1 MIEYSMDYVGRRIL
15 QSEITGFA
23 EVFSERM

>member
-15 QSEITGFA
+15 QSELTGFA

>member
-1 MIEYSMDYVGRRIL
+1 MTEYFMDYVGRRIL
-15 QSEITGFA
+15 QSELTGFA